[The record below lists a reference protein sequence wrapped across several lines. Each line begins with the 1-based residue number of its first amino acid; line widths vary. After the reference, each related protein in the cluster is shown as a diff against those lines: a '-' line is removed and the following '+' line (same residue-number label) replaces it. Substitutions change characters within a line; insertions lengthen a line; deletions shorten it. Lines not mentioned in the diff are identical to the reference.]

1 MTRNLPL
8 ISAGALGPILEWMEA
23 NDSRSEERLA
33 GWDLSWIAGH
43 PQNRPVPLLPAVSL
57 FVELVRAHG
66 PDLPCRMAMARGI
79 LQLGPLG
86 ARALAA
92 GTVGGAVRAIATAM
106 PRHCTNEMMTVQT
119 QEGGV
124 VIRDLWSLAFDD
136 AETAHAVQQ
145 YVAALFV
152 SLFRLGCGATRPALI
167 SVRPHPV
174 AGLDHIMP
182 WFGDGVLR
190 ATQDTLVL
198 SVPSALAQSALD
210 MPQKP
215 AAPVHGTDW
224 PRLRTDGTLT
234 ESVLHLV
241 RSMLG
246 FDTPTV
252 DRVAGYASMR
262 RRSLQRRLADE
273 GTSFSA
279 ILDAARRDLAV
290 ARAGQADDTLATLSS
305 DLGYAGQASLSRAFR
320 RWTGAPPS
328 RFGRS

>member
-8 ISAGALGPILEWMEA
+8 ISAGALGPILDWMEA
-23 NDSRSEERLA
+23 NDARSAERLA
-33 GWDLSWIAGH
+33 AWDLSWIAGH
-43 PQNRPVPLLPAVSL
+43 PRHRPVPLLPAVSL

-79 LQLGPLG
+79 FQLGPLG
-86 ARALAA
+86 ERALAER
-92 GTVGGAVRAIATAM
+92 TVGGAIRAIATAM

-136 AETAHAVQQ
+136 AETSHAIQQ

-152 SLFRLGCGATRPALI
+152 SLFRLGCEETRPACI
-167 SVRPHPV
+167 SLRPHPV
-174 AGLDHIMP
+174 AGLDHILP
-182 WFGDGVLR
+182 WFGDSVLR
-190 ATQDTLVL
+190 KTQDTLVL

-210 MPQKP
+210 LMHRP
-215 AAPVHGTDW
+215 AERLHATDW

-234 ESVLHLV
+234 ESLHHLV

-252 DRVAGYASMR
+252 DRVAGYACMS
-262 RRSLQRRLADE
+262 RRSLQRRLSDE

-290 ARAGQADDTLATLSS
+290 QRAGHADDRLATLSS

-320 RWTGAPPS
+320 RWTGEPPS
-328 RFGRS
+328 RFDRS

>member
-8 ISAGALGPILEWMEA
+8 ISAGALGPILDWMET
-23 NDSRSEERLA
+23 NDARSAERLA
-33 GWDLSWIAGH
+33 AWDLSWIAGH
-43 PQNRPVPLLPAVSL
+43 PLDRPVPLLPAMSL

-66 PDLPCRMAMARGI
+66 PDLPCRMALARGI
-79 LQLGPLG
+79 FQLGPLG

-106 PRHCTNEMMTVQT
+106 PRHCTNEMITLQIT
-119 QEGGV
+119 EGGF

-136 AETAHAVQQ
+136 AETAHAIQQ

-152 SLFRLGCGATRPALI
+152 SLFRLGCGETRPARI
-167 SVRPHPV
+167 SLRPHPV
-174 AGLDHIMP
+174 DGLDHILP
-182 WFGDGVLR
+182 WFGDSALR

-198 SVPSALAQSALD
+198 SVPSVLARSPLD
-210 MPQKP
+210 LTHHPTEP
-215 AAPVHGTDW
+215 PHATDW

-234 ESVLHLV
+234 ESVRHLV

-252 DRVAGYASMR
+252 DRVAGYAGMSC
-262 RRSLQRRLADE
+262 RSLQRRLLDE

-279 ILDAARRDLAV
+279 ILDAARRDLAME
-290 ARAGQADDTLATLSS
+290 RAGHADDALATLSS